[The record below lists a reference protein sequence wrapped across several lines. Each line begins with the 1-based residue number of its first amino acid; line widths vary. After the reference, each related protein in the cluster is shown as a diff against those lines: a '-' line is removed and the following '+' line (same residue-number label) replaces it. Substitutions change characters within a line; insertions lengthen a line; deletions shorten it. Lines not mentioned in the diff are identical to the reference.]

1 MSAQLEKDV
10 SWESSMLGIVYR
22 QLFVSRKP
30 LTNHISLNGQTAV
43 VTGSNGGLGLE
54 ASRQLLQHGLSR
66 LIMAV
71 RSQASGDGA
80 AEMLRKEFP
89 DVHIQVWLLDM
100 ADYDS
105 IHAFTKRYQ
114 DLGRVDYTILNA
126 AMQSSNFEHH
136 EKTGHELVFQV
147 NYISTVLLCMLLAPI
162 LKDMTYSSLTVQPP
176 VLSIVGSDTM
186 YFSKFSPL
194 GWYFSVWTTRVRTKE
209 RMTQYMDSKLLL
221 MIFINRLAQ
230 QIDPDHVIINVC
242 NPGMVAGT
250 GLGRNGSP
258 NPGFAEK
265 YLVPLFVKA
274 LGRSVQSGASV
285 YVHAL
290 LDEGKKGHG
299 SFISDWDIKPYPR
312 LMYVGEGQE
321 LSERLWHETIEELKP
336 ALGEVIAMYS

>member
-186 YFSKFSPL
+186 YFSKFSPAGL
-194 GWYFSVWTTRVRTKE
+194 VFLRMDNPGSYE